1 MKKIMLAALAAI
13 LFQACQSDKSG
24 NQAFRVEGKLK
35 DTTFE
40 LLYLEEVP
48 LETNRPAIVDSTR
61 PDKNGNF
68 TLKAPAAED
77 RIYYVRAA
85 QQTYPLFA
93 VVNDSK
99 SIDVEFKFERLDGQL
114 SPVYTVKGSTA
125 SQQLRDFSFRLNDG
139 MRNILNQRVGL
150 DTNMKKGASDSLL
163 RSYQEG
169 ILTQAKSLYTMTD
182 SILNSKEITPS
193 TYVLILGFYQS
204 AASNPGFGLQGFT
217 LDEIGKKLEKLG
229 SQFPKHAGLAA
240 FRKQLDQEIQKSKG
254 LVGFAAPEFTLP
266 DVNGKPIALN
276 SFRGK
281 WVLVDFW
288 ASWCKPCRMEN
299 PNVVAAYRQFKDKNF
314 TILGVSLDRPDGR
327 EDWMKAILQDKLEWT
342 HVSDLKFWESAV
354 VPMYNIQG
362 IPYNVLLD
370 PQGKVVAENLRGG
383 DLAKKLNEVLK

>member
-1 MKKIMLAALAAI
+1 MKKIMLVALAAI

-24 NQAFRVEGKLK
+24 NQAFRIEGKLK

-61 PDKNGNF
+61 PDKKGNF
-68 TLKAPAAED
+68 TLNAPAAED

-163 RSYQEG
+163 RSYQER

-182 SILNSKEITPS
+182 SILNAKEITPS

-299 PNVVAAYRQFKDKNF
+299 PNVVAAYRQFKNKNF

-370 PQGKVVAENLRGG
+370 PQGKVVAENLRGA
-383 DLAKKLNEVLK
+383 DLSKKLSEVLK

>member
-1 MKKIMLAALAAI
+1 
-13 LFQACQSDKSG
+13 
-24 NQAFRVEGKLK
+24 
-35 DTTFE
+35 
-40 LLYLEEVP
+40 
-48 LETNRPAIVDSTR
+48 
-61 PDKNGNF
+61 
-68 TLKAPAAED
+68 
-77 RIYYVRAA
+77 
-85 QQTYPLFA
+85 
-93 VVNDSK
+93 
-99 SIDVEFKFERLDGQL
+99 
-114 SPVYTVKGSTA
+114 
-125 SQQLRDFSFRLNDG
+125 
-139 MRNILNQRVGL
+139 
-150 DTNMKKGASDSLL
+150 MKKGASDSLL

-182 SILNSKEITPS
+182 SILNAKEITPS

-229 SQFPKHAGLAA
+229 SQSPKHAGLAA

-266 DVNGKPIALN
+266 DVNGKPIALT

>member
-1 MKKIMLAALAAI
+1 MKKIMLVALAAI

-150 DTNMKKGASDSLL
+150 DTTMKNGGSDSLL
-163 RSYQEG
+163 RGFQER
-169 ILTQAKSLYTMTD
+169 IVLQAKSLYSMTD
-182 SILNSKEITPS
+182 SILNSKDITPS

-240 FRKQLDQEIQKSKG
+240 FRKQLDQEIQKNKG

-266 DVNGKPIALN
+266 DVNGKPVSLN

-327 EDWMKAILQDKLEWT
+327 EDWMKAIAQDKLEWT

>member
-1 MKKIMLAALAAI
+1 MKKIMLVALAAI

-24 NQAFRVEGKLK
+24 NKAFRVEGKLK

-182 SILNSKEITPS
+182 SILNAKEITPS

-240 FRKQLDQEIQKSKG
+240 FRKQLDQEIQKNKG

-266 DVNGKPIALN
+266 DVNGKPVSLN

-327 EDWMKAILQDKLEWT
+327 EDWMKAILQDNLTWT
-342 HVSDLKFWESAV
+342 HVSDLKYWESAV
-354 VPMYNIQG
+354 VSMYNIQG
-362 IPYNVLLD
+362 IPYNVLPD
-370 PQGKVVAENLRGG
+370 PQGKVVAENLRGA
-383 DLAKKLNEVLK
+383 DLSKKLSEVLK

>member
-1 MKKIMLAALAAI
+1 MKKIMLVALAAI
-13 LFQACQSDKSG
+13 LFQACQSHKSG

-61 PDKNGNF
+61 PDKKGNF

-182 SILNSKEITPS
+182 SILNAKEITPS

-229 SQFPKHAGLAA
+229 SQYPKHAGLAA

-266 DVNGKPIALN
+266 DVNGKPIALT

>member
-1 MKKIMLAALAAI
+1 MLVALAAI

-61 PDKNGNF
+61 PDKKGNF

-99 SIDVEFKFERLDGQL
+99 SVDVEFKFERIDGQL

-182 SILNSKEITPS
+182 SILNAKEITPS

-217 LDEIGKKLEKLG
+217 LEEIGKKLEKLG

-240 FRKQLDQEIQKSKG
+240 FRKQLDQEIQKNKG

-266 DVNGKPIALN
+266 DVNGKPVSLN

>member
-1 MKKIMLAALAAI
+1 MLVALAAI

-61 PDKNGNF
+61 PDKKGNF

-182 SILNSKEITPS
+182 SILNAKEITPS

-229 SQFPKHAGLAA
+229 SQYPKHAGLAA

-266 DVNGKPIALN
+266 DVNGKPIALT

>member
-1 MKKIMLAALAAI
+1 MKKIMLVALAAI

-61 PDKNGNF
+61 PDKKGNF

-99 SIDVEFKFERLDGQL
+99 SVDVEFKFERLDGQL

-182 SILNSKEITPS
+182 SILNAKEITPS

-266 DVNGKPIALN
+266 DVNGKPIPLN

-314 TILGVSLDRPDGR
+314 TVLGVSLDRPDGR
-327 EDWMKAILQDKLEWT
+327 EDWMKAIQQDKLGWT

-354 VPMYNIQG
+354 VSMYNIQG

-370 PQGKVVAENLRGG
+370 PQGKVVAENLRGPE
-383 DLAKKLNEVLK
+383 LSKKLNELIK

>member
-1 MKKIMLAALAAI
+1 MLVALAAI

-24 NQAFRVEGKLK
+24 NKAFRVEGKLK

-182 SILNSKEITPS
+182 SILNAKEITPS

-229 SQFPKHAGLAA
+229 SQYPKHAGLAA
-240 FRKQLDQEIQKSKG
+240 FRKQLDQEIQKNKG

-266 DVNGKPIALN
+266 DVNGKPVSLN

-327 EDWMKAILQDKLEWT
+327 EDWMKAIAQDKLEWT

-354 VPMYNIQG
+354 VSMYNIQG

-370 PQGKVVAENLRGG
+370 PQGKVVAENLRGPE
-383 DLAKKLNEVLK
+383 LSKKLNELIK

>member
-1 MKKIMLAALAAI
+1 MKKIMLVALAAI

-139 MRNILNQRVGL
+139 MRNIINQRVGL

-182 SILNSKEITPS
+182 SLLNAKEITPS

-240 FRKQLDQEIQKSKG
+240 FRKQLDQEIQKNKG

-266 DVNGKPIALN
+266 DVNGKPVSLN

>member
-1 MKKIMLAALAAI
+1 MKKIMLVALAAI

-48 LETNRPAIVDSTR
+48 LETNRPSIVDSTR
-61 PDKNGNF
+61 PDKKGNF
-68 TLKAPAAED
+68 TLNAPAAED

-163 RSYQEG
+163 RSYQER

-182 SILNSKEITPS
+182 SILNAKEITPS

-299 PNVVAAYRQFKDKNF
+299 PNVVAAYRQFKNKNF

-327 EDWMKAILQDKLEWT
+327 EDWMKAIQQDKLDWT

-383 DLAKKLNEVLK
+383 DLAKKLSEVLK